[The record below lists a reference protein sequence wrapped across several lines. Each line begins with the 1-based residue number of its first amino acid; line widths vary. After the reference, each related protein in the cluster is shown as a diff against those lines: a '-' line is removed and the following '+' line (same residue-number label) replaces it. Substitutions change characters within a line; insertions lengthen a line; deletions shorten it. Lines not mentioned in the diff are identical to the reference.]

1 MVCIVSRNSWGARS
15 SNSFWISAPDD
26 LLESLWDSPAGQAT
40 RELVAQISPTT
51 FFTDS
56 QVAQRNQLGQF
67 LQKGFQQP
75 GAVKA
80 VIATFL
86 LSPPGHFRIV
96 NPESHLPSWLVP
108 AYKNLYETVQVPSTD
123 QSPLASTSVTSP
135 PPAQAESRRD
145 SDLPAPNYGAFPSTL
160 GEFVANRLQLNRLLG
175 LSNLFYI
182 DPEDTEIRDELLQL
196 RRQLSGLIL
205 NADESLLE
213 GYFQTDFADRYW
225 SLIRSGIQ
233 SLPLVGEDE
242 HLKTL
247 VKDRLNPSMGG
258 GFGIPGSISAFLVA
272 MAYYSPGTMQVGD
285 AGNKLPSWLLSG
297 YQAVFAEALNN

>member
-1 MVCIVSRNSWGARS
+1 MDLQSWSAS
-15 SNSFWISAPDD
+15 SAVIRGERDRLILFWISAPDD

-108 AYKNLYETVQVPSTD
+108 AYKNLYETVGVSSTERTSTV
-123 QSPLASTSVTSP
+123 SPSVT
-135 PPAQAESRRD
+135 
-145 SDLPAPNYGAFPSTL
+145 PAPAVST
-160 GEFVANRLQLNRLLG
+160 E
-175 LSNLFYI
+175 S
-182 DPEDTEIRDELLQL
+182 EEISIFRH
-196 RRQLSGLIL
+196 RTMVI
-205 NADESLLE
+205 SLL
-213 GYFQTDFADRYW
+213 R
-225 SLIRSGIQ
+225 
-233 SLPLVGEDE
+233 
-242 HLKTL
+242 
-247 VKDRLNPSMGG
+247 
-258 GFGIPGSISAFLVA
+258 
-272 MAYYSPGTMQVGD
+272 
-285 AGNKLPSWLLSG
+285 
-297 YQAVFAEALNN
+297 